1 MRLTPI
7 CTAGAR
13 RVENADSYPIARR
26 CVCARLYMYS
36 WLRQCER
43 AIHLKQVSEHLSE
56 GINQRKNTG
65 LVLEPS
71 LWRMSDGNTDDR
83 GGEREK
89 EKEGENKKM
98 KRREKRSRSRRSD
111 KEIMRMLH

>member
-1 MRLTPI
+1 
-7 CTAGAR
+7 
-13 RVENADSYPIARR
+13 
-26 CVCARLYMYS
+26 MYS

-89 EKEGENKKM
+89 ERGGEQKDEEEGEEEHEQKK
-98 KRREKRSRSRRSD
+98 R
-111 KEIMRMLH
+111 

>member
-89 EKEGENKKM
+89 ERGGEQKDEEEGEEEHEQKK
-98 KRREKRSRSRRSD
+98 R
-111 KEIMRMLH
+111 

>member
-1 MRLTPI
+1 M
-7 CTAGAR
+7 
-13 RVENADSYPIARR
+13 
-26 CVCARLYMYS
+26 CARLYMYS

-56 GINQRKNTG
+56 GINQKKNTG

-89 EKEGENKKM
+89 ERGGEQKDEEEGEEEQEQKK
-98 KRREKRSRSRRSD
+98 R
-111 KEIMRMLH
+111 

>member
-1 MRLTPI
+1 MRTHIPLR
-7 CTAGAR
+7 AG
-13 RVENADSYPIARR
+13 V

-56 GINQRKNTG
+56 GINQKKNTG

-89 EKEGENKKM
+89 ERGREQKDEEEGEEEQEQKK
-98 KRREKRSRSRRSD
+98 R
-111 KEIMRMLH
+111 

>member
-56 GINQRKNTG
+56 GINQKKNTG

-89 EKEGENKKM
+89 ERGGEQKDEEEGEEEQEQKK
-98 KRREKRSRSRRSD
+98 R
-111 KEIMRMLH
+111 

>member
-1 MRLTPI
+1 
-7 CTAGAR
+7 
-13 RVENADSYPIARR
+13 
-26 CVCARLYMYS
+26 MYS

-56 GINQRKNTG
+56 GINQKKNTG

-89 EKEGENKKM
+89 ERGREQKDEEEGEEEQEQKK
-98 KRREKRSRSRRSD
+98 R
-111 KEIMRMLH
+111 

>member
-1 MRLTPI
+1 
-7 CTAGAR
+7 
-13 RVENADSYPIARR
+13 
-26 CVCARLYMYS
+26 MYS

-56 GINQRKNTG
+56 GINQKKNTG

-89 EKEGENKKM
+89 ERGGEQKDEEEGEEEQEQKK
-98 KRREKRSRSRRSD
+98 R
-111 KEIMRMLH
+111 